1 MKISKMGWSAALLAL
16 LVIMD
21 VSVSN
26 AGTECALCKAA
37 ENWDNTANS
46 FLTGNSTEQTLPST
60 ANPQMSRANIWGLK
74 TNSILTDNSTE
85 KTSLSTSTPQQSRAS
100 DPNTNSA
107 APQRS
112 SSIQEMLAP
121 FSSVMSATGA
131 SSTKP
136 SSYDVILDVS
146 PEATEYIQGAISI
159 PYSEFMNNGSLKPVS
174 EVAKIL
180 GDAGI
185 SERDSVLVYGQCLPC
200 GVNSAYV
207 YWVLKYLG
215 HDNAKILD
223 GGIDNWVAAK
233 LPTETVP
240 KVLPKVT
247 FTPKLNPGLLAT
259 YDYVKNGKVQI
270 VDARSFQ
277 EFGLG
282 YIPKALN
289 IPYDQ
294 VMDNGQ
300 LKSEAELRDLFSSID
315 KTLPVVVYSD
325 TGAQAG
331 SVWFALETL
340 GYNASLYSWQ
350 DWMANQPGLPQ
361 LEDIRAD
368 PNPATQ
374 GSPIKITALFG
385 VAKKIANPSST
396 VTGNSTNKTIL
407 TIKGCATCG
416 FGSPQGF
423 ANINKSS
430 GVAQLGNSGQTTT
443 LSQAGSFTCTATVID
458 STGSTVG
465 RVAMKQIAGDE
476 YSGIWNAN
484 VGPGSYQVAIVV
496 SASGITKTF
505 DNALEIKIVGTEKD
519 TSKYKKVGN

>member
-1 MKISKMGWSAALLAL
+1 MIGNGTKWVVTLLAIMVLLTSNSLAYCAICAAL
-16 LVIMD
+16 
-21 VSVSN
+21 
-26 AGTECALCKAA
+26 KADPWPNSA
-37 ENWDNTANS
+37 QS
-46 FLTGNSTEQTLPST
+46 FLS
-60 ANPQMSRANIWGLK
+60 
-74 TNSILTDNSTE
+74 DNSTVQ
-85 KTSLSTSTPQQSRAS
+85 TPSDQVTIQQAVAS
-100 DPNTNSA
+100 NSNPKRVD
-107 APQRS
+107 PQRS
-112 SSIQEMLAP
+112 SSFQQVLAP
-121 FSSVMSATGA
+121 ISSFVPISA
-131 SSTKP
+131 SSTNLRP
-136 SSYDVILDVS
+136 FGYDVILDVS

-159 PYSEFMNNGSLKPVS
+159 PYAEFMNNGSLKPVS

-207 YWVLKYLG
+207 YWILKYLG
-215 HDNAKILD
+215 HDNVKILD
-223 GGIDNWVAAK
+223 GGIDDWVAAK

-240 KVLPKVT
+240 KILPKT
-247 FTPKLNPGLLAT
+247 TYTPKLNPGLFAT

-270 VDARSFQ
+270 VDSRSFQ

-300 LKSEAELRDLFSSID
+300 LKGEADLRDLFSSLD
-315 KTLPVVVYSD
+315 RTLPVVVYSD

-331 SVWFALETL
+331 SVWFAIKAL

-350 DWMANQPGLPQ
+350 DWTANQPRLNVV
-361 LEDIRAD
+361 LEDIHAD

-374 GSPIKITALFG
+374 GSPVKITALFG
-385 VAKKIANPSST
+385 EAKKIANTGST
-396 VTGNSTNKTIL
+396 ATGNATNKTIL
-407 TIKGCATCG
+407 TIKGCSTCG

-430 GVAQLGNSGQTTT
+430 GVAQLGNSGQMTAP
-443 LSQAGSFTCTATVID
+443 SQAAGSFTCSAMVKD
-458 STGSTVG
+458 SSGSNVG
-465 RVAMKQIAGDE
+465 QVSMKQIAGDE

-484 VGPGSYQVAIVV
+484 VGPGSYKATIVV

-505 DNALEIKIVGTEKD
+505 DNALDIKIVGTEKD

>member
-1 MKISKMGWSAALLAL
+1 MIGNRTKWYITL
-16 LVIMD
+16 LVIMAILI
-21 VSVSN
+21 SN
-26 AGTECALCKAA
+26 SLAYCSICAALKADSWPNSA
-37 ENWDNTANS
+37 QS
-46 FLTGNSTEQTLPST
+46 FLNGSSTVQALSDQSTGQKVATSYPNSKKVDP
-60 ANPQMSRANIWGLK
+60 PQ
-74 TNSILTDNSTE
+74 
-85 KTSLSTSTPQQSRAS
+85 
-100 DPNTNSA
+100 
-107 APQRS
+107 S
-112 SSIQEMLAP
+112 SSFQQDLAP
-121 FSSVMSATGA
+121 ISSFSPTGA
-131 SSTKP
+131 NLSLFG
-136 SSYDVILDVS
+136 YDVILDVS

-159 PYSEFMNNGSLKPVS
+159 PYARFMNNGSLKPVS
-174 EVAKIL
+174 EVARVL

-207 YWVLKYLG
+207 YWILKYLG

-223 GGIDNWVAAK
+223 GGIEDWVAAK

-240 KVLPKVT
+240 KILPKVT
-247 FTPKLNPGLLAT
+247 YTPNLNPGLLAT
-259 YDYVKNGKVQI
+259 YDYVKNGRVQI

-294 VMDNGQ
+294 VMYNRQ
-300 LKSEAELRDLFSSID
+300 LKNAVELRDLFSSID

-374 GSPIKITALFG
+374 GSPVKITALFG
-385 VAKKIANPSST
+385 GAKKITSTSST
-396 VTGNSTNKTIL
+396 ATGNATNKTVL

-430 GVAQLGNSGQTTT
+430 GVAQLGNSVQTTT
-443 LSQAGSFTCTATVID
+443 SSQAGSFTCAATVMD
-458 STGSTVG
+458 STGTNVG
-465 RVAMKQIAGDE
+465 RVAMKQIGSDE

-484 VGPGSYQVAIVV
+484 VGPGSYLVALVV

-505 DNALEIKIVGTEKD
+505 NNVLEIKIVGTA
-519 TSKYKKVGN
+519 TSKYNKVGN

>member
-1 MKISKMGWSAALLAL
+1 MTGNGTKWVVTLLAIMGL
-16 LVIMD
+16 LI
-21 VSVSN
+21 SN
-26 AGTECALCKAA
+26 SLAYCSICEKLKADPWPNSA
-37 ENWDNTANS
+37 QS
-46 FLTGNSTEQTLPST
+46 FLNGSSSVQALSD
-60 ANPQMSRANIWGLK
+60 Q
-74 TNSILTDNSTE
+74 
-85 KTSLSTSTPQQSRAS
+85 STSQKAVISNPNSKKV
-100 DPNTNSA
+100 DP
-107 APQRS
+107 PRS
-112 SSIQEMLAP
+112 SSFQQDLARISS
-121 FSSVMSATGA
+121 FSPTGA
-131 SSTKP
+131 SSTNLSP
-136 SSYDVILDVS
+136 LGYDVILDVS

-159 PYSEFMNNGSLKPVS
+159 PYAKFMNNGSLKPVS

-207 YWVLKYLG
+207 YWILKYLG
-215 HDNAKILD
+215 HDNVKILD
-223 GGIDNWVAAK
+223 GGIEDWVAAK

-247 FTPKLNPGLLAT
+247 YTPKLNPGLLAT

-294 VMDNGQ
+294 VTDNGQ
-300 LKSEAELRDLFSSID
+300 LKSEADLRDLFSSLD

-331 SVWFALETL
+331 SVWFALEAL

-374 GSPIKITALFG
+374 GSPVKITALFG
-385 VAKKIANPSST
+385 EAKKIASTSST
-396 VTGNSTNKTIL
+396 ATGNATNKTVL

-443 LSQAGSFTCTATVID
+443 SSQAGGFTCAATVMD
-458 STGSTVG
+458 SAGSNVG

-505 DNALEIKIVGTEKD
+505 DNVLEIKIVGAGKD

>member
-1 MKISKMGWSAALLAL
+1 M
-16 LVIMD
+16 
-21 VSVSN
+21 
-26 AGTECALCKAA
+26 
-37 ENWDNTANS
+37 
-46 FLTGNSTEQTLPST
+46 P
-60 ANPQMSRANIWGLK
+60 
-74 TNSILTDNSTE
+74 
-85 KTSLSTSTPQQSRAS
+85 AS
-100 DPNTNSA
+100 
-107 APQRS
+107 
-112 SSIQEMLAP
+112 
-121 FSSVMSATGA
+121 GA
-131 SSTKP
+131 SSISP

-159 PYSEFMNNGSLKPVS
+159 PYAKFMNNGSLKPVS

-207 YWVLKYLG
+207 YWILKYMG
-215 HDNAKILD
+215 HDNVKVLD
-223 GGIDNWVAAK
+223 GSIDDWIAAK

-240 KVLPKVT
+240 KVLPKT
-247 FTPKLNPGLLAT
+247 TYTPKLNPGLLAT
-259 YDYVKNGKVQI
+259 YDYVKNGMVQI

-282 YIPKALN
+282 YIPRALN

-294 VMDNGQ
+294 VMDNGR
-300 LKSEAELRDLFSSID
+300 LKSDIDLRDLFSSID
-315 KTLPVVVYSD
+315 KTKPVVVYSN

-331 SVWFALETL
+331 SVWLALKAL

-350 DWMANQPGLPQ
+350 DWMANQPRLNIV
-361 LEDIRAD
+361 LEDIHAD

-385 VAKKIANPSST
+385 EAKNIANANSNA
-396 VTGNSTNKTIL
+396 TGNVTNQTVL

-423 ANINKSS
+423 ANINKTS
-430 GVAQLGNSGQTTT
+430 GVAQLGNSGQMTAP
-443 LSQAGSFTCTATVID
+443 SQASGFTCAATVRN
-458 STGSTVG
+458 SAGSNVG
-465 RVAMKQIAGDE
+465 RVSMKQIAGDE

-484 VGPGSYQVAIVV
+484 VGPGSYKATIVV

-505 DNALEIKIVGTEKD
+505 DNVLEIKIAGTEKD

>member
-1 MKISKMGWSAALLAL
+1 MGCHSL
-16 LVIMD
+16 
-21 VSVSN
+21 
-26 AGTECALCKAA
+26 
-37 ENWDNTANS
+37 
-46 FLTGNSTEQTLPST
+46 GN
-60 ANPQMSRANIWGLK
+60 NGLINLK
-74 TNSILTDNSTE
+74 FVSILLNLRRVKSGSMAQFCSKLFE
-85 KTSLSTSTPQQSRAS
+85 RQLHGQTPSDQVTIQHTVAS
-100 DPNTNSA
+100 NPNPKRVD
-107 APQRS
+107 PQRS
-112 SSIQEMLAP
+112 SSFQQALAP
-121 FSSVMSATGA
+121 ISSFVPISA
-131 SSTKP
+131 SSTNLRP
-136 SSYDVILDVS
+136 FGYDVILDVS

-159 PYSEFMNNGSLKPVS
+159 PYAEFMNNGSLKPVS

-207 YWVLKYLG
+207 YWILKYLG
-215 HDNAKILD
+215 HDNVKILD
-223 GGIDNWVAAK
+223 GGIDDWVAAK

-240 KVLPKVT
+240 KILPKT
-247 FTPKLNPGLLAT
+247 TYTPKLNPGLFAT

-300 LKSEAELRDLFSSID
+300 LKGEADLRDLFSSLD

-331 SVWFALETL
+331 SVWFALEDL

-350 DWMANQPGLPQ
+350 DWTANQPRLNIV
-361 LEDIRAD
+361 LEDIHAD

-374 GSPIKITALFG
+374 GSPVKITALFG
-385 VAKKIANPSST
+385 EAKKIANTGST
-396 VTGNSTNKTIL
+396 ATGNATNKTIL

-430 GVAQLGNSGQTTT
+430 GVAQLGNSGQMTAP
-443 LSQAGSFTCTATVID
+443 SQTGSFTCSAMVKD
-458 STGSTVG
+458 SAGSNVG
-465 RVAMKQIAGDE
+465 QVSMKQIAGDE

-484 VGPGSYQVAIVV
+484 VGPGTYKATIVV

>member
-1 MKISKMGWSAALLAL
+1 MIGNRTKWYITL
-16 LVIMD
+16 LVIMAILI
-21 VSVSN
+21 SN
-26 AGTECALCKAA
+26 SLAYCSICAALKADSWPNSA
-37 ENWDNTANS
+37 QS
-46 FLTGNSTEQTLPST
+46 FLNGSSTVQALSD
-60 ANPQMSRANIWGLK
+60 Q
-74 TNSILTDNSTE
+74 
-85 KTSLSTSTPQQSRAS
+85 STSQKVATSNPNPMKV
-100 DPNTNSA
+100 DP
-107 APQRS
+107 PRS
-112 SSIQEMLAP
+112 SSFQQDLAP
-121 FSSVMSATGA
+121 ISSFSPTGA
-131 SSTKP
+131 NLSLFG
-136 SSYDVILDVS
+136 YDVILDVS

-159 PYSEFMNNGSLKPVS
+159 PYARFMNNGSLKPVS
-174 EVAKIL
+174 EVARVL

-207 YWVLKYLG
+207 YWILKYLG

-223 GGIDNWVAAK
+223 GGIEDWVAAK

-240 KVLPKVT
+240 KILPKVT
-247 FTPKLNPGLLAT
+247 YTPNLNPGLLAT
-259 YDYVKNGKVQI
+259 YDYVKNGRVQI

-350 DWMANQPGLPQ
+350 DWMANQPGLNKL
-361 LEDIRAD
+361 LENIRAD

-374 GSPIKITALFG
+374 GSPVKITALFG
-385 VAKKIANPSST
+385 ETKKIASTSSN

-476 YSGIWNAN
+476 YTGIWNAN

-505 DNALEIKIVGTEKD
+505 DNVLEINIVGAEKD

>member
-1 MKISKMGWSAALLAL
+1 MTGNRTKWYVTLLAIMAILISNSLAYCSICAAL
-16 LVIMD
+16 
-21 VSVSN
+21 
-26 AGTECALCKAA
+26 KADPWPNSA
-37 ENWDNTANS
+37 QS
-46 FLTGNSTEQTLPST
+46 FLS
-60 ANPQMSRANIWGLK
+60 
-74 TNSILTDNSTE
+74 DNSTVQTTPD
-85 KTSLSTSTPQQSRAS
+85 KVTTQQAVASTPNPKKV
-100 DPNTNSA
+100 DP
-107 APQRS
+107 PRS
-112 SSIQEMLAP
+112 SSFQQDLALISS
-121 FSSVMSATGA
+121 FSPTGA
-131 SSTKP
+131 SSTNLSP
-136 SSYDVILDVS
+136 LGYDVILDVS
-146 PEATEYIQGAISI
+146 PEATEYIQGAISV
-159 PYSEFMNNGSLKPVS
+159 PYAKFMNNGSLKPVS

-207 YWVLKYLG
+207 YWILKYLG
-215 HDNAKILD
+215 HDNVKILD
-223 GGIDNWVAAK
+223 GGIEDWVAAK

-247 FTPKLNPGLLAT
+247 YTPKLNSGLLAT

-300 LKSEAELRDLFSSID
+300 LKSDVELRDLFSSID

-350 DWMANQPGLPQ
+350 DWMANQPGHPQ

-385 VAKKIANPSST
+385 VAKKIANPGST
-396 VTGNSTNKTIL
+396 AIGNATNKTIL

-430 GVAQLGNSGQTTT
+430 GVAQLGNSGQTTA
-443 LSQAGSFTCTATVID
+443 LSQAGSFTCAATVID

-505 DNALEIKIVGTEKD
+505 DNVLEIKIVGAGKD